1 MKHLESIQ
9 QRRGNNNMNITA
21 ETFDSLIWDPVTTE
35 QLQQYMG
42 GAAIMEVQPLYD
54 DDGAL
59 CGGVNLTVKSA
70 AGDLFIV
77 SIEADTD
84 NFMSLREVIKSH
96 KSRRQH
102 RQFLEMDARKEKKYS
117 PILLLYIAK
126 IPRQDNARSA
136 QIDQS
141 RNGL

>member
-1 MKHLESIQ
+1 MKHLENIQ
-9 QRRGNNNMNITA
+9 QHRGNNNMNITA
-21 ETFDSLIWDPVTTE
+21 ETFDSLTWEQVTTK

-102 RQFLEMDARKEKKYS
+102 RQFIELDARREPKRDS
-117 PILLLYIAK
+117 IYIRLARV
-126 IPRQDNARSA
+126 PQDNARAA

-141 RNGL
+141 RSRL

>member
-1 MKHLESIQ
+1 
-9 QRRGNNNMNITA
+9 
-21 ETFDSLIWDPVTTE
+21 
-35 QLQQYMG
+35 
-42 GAAIMEVQPLYD
+42 MEVQPLYD

-59 CGGVNLTVKSA
+59 CGGVNLTAKSA

-102 RQFLEMDARKEKKYS
+102 RQFIELDASREPKRNS
-117 PILLLYIAK
+117 IYIRLARV
-126 IPRQDNARSA
+126 PQDNARAA

-141 RNGL
+141 GSRL

>member
-1 MKHLESIQ
+1 
-9 QRRGNNNMNITA
+9 MNITA
-21 ETFDSLIWDPVTTE
+21 ETFDSLTWEQVTTK

-42 GAAIMEVQPLYD
+42 GATIMEVQPLYD

-59 CGGVNLTVKSA
+59 CGGVNLTAKSA

-102 RQFLEMDARKEKKYS
+102 RQFIELDARREPKRNS
-117 PILLLYIAK
+117 IYIRLARV
-126 IPRQDNARSA
+126 PQDNARAA

-141 RNGL
+141 GSRL

>member
-1 MKHLESIQ
+1 
-9 QRRGNNNMNITA
+9 MNITA
-21 ETFDSLIWDPVTTE
+21 ETFDSLTWEQVTTK

-59 CGGVNLTVKSA
+59 CGGVNLTAKSA

-102 RQFLEMDARKEKKYS
+102 RQFIELDARREPKRNS
-117 PILLLYIAK
+117 IYIRLARV
-126 IPRQDNARSA
+126 PQDNARAA

-141 RNGL
+141 ESRL

>member
-1 MKHLESIQ
+1 MKHLENIQ
-9 QRRGNNNMNITA
+9 QHRENNNMNITA
-21 ETFDSLIWDPVTTE
+21 ETFDSLTWEPVTTK
-35 QLQQYMG
+35 QLQQYIG

-59 CGGVNLTVKSA
+59 CGGVNLTVKST
-70 AGDLFIV
+70 AGDLYIV

-96 KSRRQH
+96 KNRRQH
-102 RQFLEMDARKEKKYS
+102 RQFIELDASREPKRNS
-117 PILLLYIAK
+117 IYIRLARV
-126 IPRQDNARSA
+126 PQGNARAA

-141 RNGL
+141 GSML